1 MDSDSENDARAVDF
15 LQSSDDDEQPQHY
28 IQLLMSVRNRRT
40 RQPRRNSAL
49 TGREYV
55 LEQLHG
61 HPENLFE
68 MCRMHR
74 DTFEAIVQ
82 LIRVRNLLP
91 PSRVS
96 AEESLMMFLR
106 TVAHSDRNR
115 EIQDRFCHSGETVHR
130 HFDNM
135 LTALSALAPDV
146 IKLPNMNI
154 VPPEI
159 QHNPKYWP
167 WFKVQS
173 DSAHILLI

>member
-1 MDSDSENDARAVDF
+1 MDSDSEIDVRAVEF

-28 IQLLMSVRNRRT
+28 IQLLMSVGNRRT

-61 HPENLFE
+61 HPKNLFE

-91 PSRVS
+91 SSRVS
-96 AEESLMMFLR
+96 TEESLMMF
-106 TVAHSDRNR
+106 
-115 EIQDRFCHSGETVHR
+115 
-130 HFDNM
+130 
-135 LTALSALAPDV
+135 
-146 IKLPNMNI
+146 
-154 VPPEI
+154 
-159 QHNPKYWP
+159 
-167 WFKVQS
+167 
-173 DSAHILLI
+173 

>member
-1 MDSDSENDARAVDF
+1 MDSDSEIDVRAVDF

-28 IQLLMSVRNRRT
+28 IQLLMSIGNRQT
-40 RQPRRNSAL
+40 RQPRWNSAL
-49 TGREYV
+49 TGQEYV
-55 LEQLHG
+55 LEQLQG

-91 PSRVS
+91 SSRVS

-106 TVAHSDRNR
+106 TIAHSDRNR